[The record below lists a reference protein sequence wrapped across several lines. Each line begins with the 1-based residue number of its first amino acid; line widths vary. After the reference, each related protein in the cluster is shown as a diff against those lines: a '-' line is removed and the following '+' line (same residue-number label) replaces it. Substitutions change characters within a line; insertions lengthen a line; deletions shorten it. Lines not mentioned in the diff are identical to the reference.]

1 MKLLPDWLRSAID
14 DGTGQVS
21 ATRVATLSTLFA
33 AAILPGLVWA
43 ELSLLNNK
51 MLEFPVTLTGYM
63 TAAGTLVVTLFII
76 NKRTE

>member
-14 DGTGQVS
+14 DGAGNVS
-21 ATRVATLSTLFA
+21 STRVATLSTLFT

-63 TAAGTLVVTLFII
+63 TAACTAVVTLFIV
-76 NKRTE
+76 NKRIE